1 MEFPP
6 LRRIFHA
13 SLVGIVL
20 AVPTAV
26 VAQQPLHEK
35 IDELIQQD
43 QFFGVG
49 PTASDSEFMRRVYLD
64 LIGTTPGPQEV
75 RDFLAEESA
84 EKREK
89 LVRSLVAD
97 PRMNR
102 HLATVFTGNWKHW
115 TG

>member
-20 AVPTAV
+20 AVSTGV

-75 RDFLAEESA
+75 RELCCCARPGDVSSRPFAICG
-84 EKREK
+84 KR
-89 LVRSLVAD
+89 
-97 PRMNR
+97 N
-102 HLATVFTGNWKHW
+102 
-115 TG
+115 